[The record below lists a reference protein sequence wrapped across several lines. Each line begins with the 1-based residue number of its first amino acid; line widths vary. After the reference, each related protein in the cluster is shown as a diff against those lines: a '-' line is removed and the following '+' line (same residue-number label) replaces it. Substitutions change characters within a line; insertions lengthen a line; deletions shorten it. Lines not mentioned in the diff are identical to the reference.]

1 MIKLKKSTQT
11 NIYLL
16 DKKYFQVFS
25 SIINMKIEVKNM
37 DNNEKYSQAKKKVE
51 KIKGFYNS
59 LTAYIIINTF
69 LFILNIL
76 LTPSDLWFLFPL
88 IIWGIILI
96 AKFLTIFVFKNK
108 LFGEEWEEKKIK
120 EYMEKD

>member
-1 MIKLKKSTQT
+1 
-11 NIYLL
+11 
-16 DKKYFQVFS
+16 
-25 SIINMKIEVKNM
+25 MKIEVKNM